1 MFYTETLPAQ
11 FNRDLRDQERAVET
25 AQRVLDGMRAVH
37 ATIRVD
43 VEGSGTFF
51 LNIEA
56 GRLTPGDEPAHAPFL
71 TLIQE
76 GPAFERLAA
85 EAGDSAMGFLG
96 GLSGLAGEMKLTQ
109 GRIENLSG
117 VAGCL
122 RFEITGD
129 QGFALLTHFGSGPV
143 PDQPDTSIAVS
154 PDAYRALR
162 TGELNPQDA
171 FMNGQIQ
178 VEGDMQLAMQ
188 IALAAL
194 SPD

>member
-1 MFYTETLPAQ
+1 
-11 FNRDLRDQERAVET
+11 
-25 AQRVLDGMRAVH
+25 
-37 ATIRVD
+37 
-43 VEGSGTFF
+43 
-51 LNIEA
+51 
-56 GRLTPGDEPAHAPFL
+56 
-71 TLIQE
+71 
-76 GPAFERLAA
+76 
-85 EAGDSAMGFLG
+85 MGFLG
-96 GLSGLAGEMKLTQ
+96 GLSGLAGGMKLTQ

-117 VAGCL
+117 VSGCL

-129 QGFALLTHFGSGPV
+129 RGFALLTHFGSAPL

-154 PDAYRALR
+154 PEAYQALR
-162 TGELNPQDA
+162 SGELDPQDA